1 MKVSKDIGIIS
12 YNDTPLKEIIENGIT
27 VISTDFNE
35 MGTKLAEMITNGLKV
50 KIENNISLTLR
61 NSV

>member
-1 MKVSKDIGIIS
+1 
-12 YNDTPLKEIIENGIT
+12 
-27 VISTDFNE
+27 
-35 MGTKLAEMITNGLKV
+35 MGTKLAEMITNRLKV